1 MEFSLG
7 VVSLGSLHVGL
18 CLYFLL
24 FFDEDGVTL
33 DVVQFDFLV
42 VTAGLTVISG
52 FDRHRFIV
60 ASHSPLTNA
69 VLCN

>member
-1 MEFSLG
+1 MS
-7 VVSLGSLHVGL
+7 V
-18 CLYFLL
+18 LL
-24 FFDEDGVTL
+24 AFFDEDGVTL